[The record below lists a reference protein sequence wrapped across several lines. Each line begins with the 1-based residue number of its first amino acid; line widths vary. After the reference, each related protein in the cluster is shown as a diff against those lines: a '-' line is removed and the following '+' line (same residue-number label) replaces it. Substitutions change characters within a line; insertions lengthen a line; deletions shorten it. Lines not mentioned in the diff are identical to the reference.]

1 MRIAVVGGRG
11 FIGKEFVAYAEEK
24 GHDAV
29 IIGSDCDVFS
39 DEGAAKAQDILMA
52 CESMVFL
59 AAKRPTSEF
68 TIAEY
73 IYNVRLAEKYL
84 SLARESGLANVVLT
98 SSRSVYSDMTIPWK
112 EDELKTPL
120 SLYGASKL
128 AIDSIVLLY
137 NEQYGMNVK
146 SLRLAQVIGM
156 GEHKGFLLNTLI
168 DNAIAGR
175 KQTIYGKGVG
185 RRQYIYVKDVC
196 DALLHSAVSEQAAKG
211 IFNIGMN
218 HNVSIVE
225 LAETINNVFDNSAG
239 IELFEDKPEDTNE
252 YLMDVSKAERELH
265 WKPRYDLRETFVDI
279 RDNCSRN

>member
-1 MRIAVVGGRG
+1 MKIAVVGGRG

-29 IIGSDCDVFS
+29 VIGSDCDVFS
-39 DEGAAKAQDILMA
+39 DAGAAKACHILNT
-52 CESMVFL
+52 CEAMVFL
-59 AAKRPTSEF
+59 AAKRPTNEF
-68 TIAEY
+68 TVTEY
-73 IYNVRLAEKYL
+73 IYNVRLAERYL
-84 SLARESGLANVVLT
+84 SLANEAGITNVALT
-98 SSRSVYSDMTIPWK
+98 SSRSVYSNMIRPWK

-128 AIDSIVLLY
+128 AVDSIALLY
-137 NEQYGMNVK
+137 NEQYGMNIK

-168 DNAIAGR
+168 DNAAAGK
-175 KQTIYGKGVG
+175 KQTIYGKGIG

-196 DALLHSAVSEQAAKG
+196 DALLHSVVSEKAAKG
-211 IFNIGMN
+211 IYNIGMDC
-218 HNVSIVE
+218 NVSIVE

-239 IELFEDKPEDTNE
+239 MEMFEDKPEDTNE

-265 WKPRYDLRETFVDI
+265 WKPHYDLRETFVDI
-279 RDNCSRN
+279 RDNCLQN